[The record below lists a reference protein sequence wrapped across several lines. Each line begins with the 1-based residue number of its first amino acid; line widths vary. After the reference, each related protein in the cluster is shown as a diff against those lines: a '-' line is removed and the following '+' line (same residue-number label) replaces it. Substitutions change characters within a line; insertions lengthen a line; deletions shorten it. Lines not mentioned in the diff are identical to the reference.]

1 MAELSLLQS
10 AAGGD
15 TLLLRQLFDA
25 ETGTFTYLLVDVPSA
40 QGVLIDPVLDQHRRD
55 LALVQELGV
64 SLVACL
70 DTHPH
75 ADHVTGSWLMH
86 AATGSAIGL
95 AAVARAENVSLP
107 LVAGDRVGFGSR
119 ALEVRA
125 TPGHTD
131 ACLTYVLDDASCAFT
146 GDALLVRGCGRCD
159 FQQGDPHALYH
170 SIHGQIFSL
179 PPQCRLYPGH
189 DYAGRLSTSVAEEQ
203 AFNQRLGA
211 GADEHDF
218 VMHMQALQLP
228 YPRHIAEALPA
239 NLRSGRPREQEDS
252 KDVWAPVQYSF
263 AGVPELEPNWVS
275 EHLGELVVLDVRQP
289 EELAGPDGAA
299 IPGSVL
305 LPLSQLHDQL
315 GGFDPSAPTVLC
327 CHSGSRSALAT
338 MQLRKAGFARVANL
352 RGGLRLWRQAGCP
365 LAA

>member
-107 LVAGDRVGFGSR
+107 LVAGDRVGFGGR

-125 TPGHTD
+125 TPGHTE

-170 SIHGQIFSL
+170 SIHGQIFR
-179 PPQCRLYPGH
+179 CR
-189 DYAGRLSTSVAEEQ
+189 
-203 AFNQRLGA
+203 
-211 GADEHDF
+211 
-218 VMHMQALQLP
+218 
-228 YPRHIAEALPA
+228 
-239 NLRSGRPREQEDS
+239 
-252 KDVWAPVQYSF
+252 
-263 AGVPELEPNWVS
+263 
-275 EHLGELVVLDVRQP
+275 
-289 EELAGPDGAA
+289 
-299 IPGSVL
+299 
-305 LPLSQLHDQL
+305 
-315 GGFDPSAPTVLC
+315 PSAASIP
-327 CHSGSRSALAT
+327 AT
-338 MQLRKAGFARVANL
+338 TMPDA
-352 RGGLRLWRQAGCP
+352 
-365 LAA
+365 